1 MREPNGILGAMK
13 AVISRFRSYITGQWK
28 TLAAYS
34 SIFAGAALLLL
45 WRLGGLAGGYSAN
58 EQATLTASSSV
69 HNIWSTL
76 FNAPYY
82 IVVHALTYITPHD
95 LLATRLAST
104 LVAWVGLVLFCIL
117 AYRWFGMR
125 AALIGTVLFGT
136 SSWFLHVGR
145 LGVPQVMFLGV
156 IALVACG
163 VWIREK
169 RAGLA
174 VILGLLLAAGLLY
187 TPGMVWFVALGLLWQ
202 WKHID
207 AAFKQHLGSVTIGA
221 VAFLAALVPL
231 GWRFYHTP
239 SLIKTWLQLPAD
251 WSQPLHFV
259 HNLIDVPMAF
269 FVRSPVNPEQ
279 WLGNLAILDIF
290 SIIMFA
296 LGAYIFCKYFKL
308 ARVRLVLSL
317 AIVGSVVIAI
327 TGTVPITALV
337 PFAFMVITA
346 GADYILEVWLHVF
359 PRNPLARWLGIS
371 LFGLVIAMACTY
383 NIRAYFVAWPQAT
396 ATRNVFTVHD

>member
-1 MREPNGILGAMK
+1 M
-13 AVISRFRSYITGQWK
+13 
-28 TLAAYS
+28 
-34 SIFAGAALLLL
+34 GAAILLLG
-45 WRLGGLAGGYSAN
+45 RLGSLTGGYSSN
-58 EQATLTASSSV
+58 EKATLTASSSV
-69 HNIWSTL
+69 HAIWDKL
-76 FNAPYY
+76 FDAPFYA
-82 IVVHALTYITPHD
+82 VVHVLTYLTPHD
-95 LLATRLAST
+95 LLATRLASA
-104 LVAWVGLVLFCIL
+104 LVAWVGLVLFCVL
-117 AYRWFGMR
+117 AYRWFGTR
-125 AALIGTVLFGT
+125 AAIMGTILFGC

-174 VILGLLLAAGLLY
+174 VILGLTLAGGLLY
-187 TPGMVWFVALGLLWQ
+187 TPGMVWFVVLGLIWQ

-207 AAFKQHLGSVTIGA
+207 AAFRQHLGSVTIGA
-221 VAFLAALVPL
+221 AIFLATLVPL
-231 GWRFYHTP
+231 AWRFYHTP

-251 WSQPLHFV
+251 WSQPLHFL
-259 HNLIDVPMAF
+259 HNLIDIPLAF

-290 SIIMFA
+290 NIIMCA

-308 ARVRLVLSL
+308 ARVRLVVGL
-317 AIVGSVVIAI
+317 AVVGSIVIAI
-327 TGTVPITALV
+327 TGTVPLTALV

-346 GADYILEVWLHVF
+346 GADYVLEVWLHVF
-359 PRNPLARWLGIS
+359 PRNPLARWLGIG

-383 NIRAYFVAWPQAT
+383 NLRSYFVAWPQST
-396 ATRNVFTVHD
+396 ATRDIFTLHD

>member
-1 MREPNGILGAMK
+1 MK
-13 AVISRFRSYITGQWK
+13 AVISRFRSHLATRWK
-28 TLAAYS
+28 PFAAFGG
-34 SIFAGAALLLL
+34 IFAGAALLLL
-45 WRLGGLAGGYSAN
+45 WRLGGLVGGYSSN
-58 EQATLTASSSV
+58 EQAALAASNSV
-69 HNIWSTL
+69 HTIWSTL

-82 IVVHALTYITPHD
+82 CLVHVLTYITPHD
-95 LLATRLAST
+95 LLATRLASA
-104 LVAWVGLVLFCIL
+104 LVAWVGLVLFCVL
-117 AYRWFGMR
+117 AYRWFGTR
-125 AALIGTVLFGT
+125 AALIGTVLFGA
-136 SSWFLHVGR
+136 SNWFLHVGR

-156 IALVACG
+156 IAMVACG

-174 VILGLLLAAGLLY
+174 VILGLTLAGGLLY

-221 VAFLAALVPL
+221 LIFLAALVPL

-239 SLIKTWLQLPAD
+239 SLIKIWLQLPET
-251 WSQPLHFV
+251 WSHPFHFL
-259 HNLIDVPMAF
+259 HNLANIPLAF

-290 SIIMFA
+290 NVIMFA

-317 AIVGSVVIAI
+317 AVVGSIVIAI
-327 TGTVPITALV
+327 TGTVPLTALV
-337 PFAFMVITA
+337 PFAFMVVTA
-346 GADYILEVWLHVF
+346 GADYILEVWLHIF
-359 PRNPLARWLGIS
+359 PRNPLARWLGIGLFS
-371 LFGLVIAMACTY
+371 LVVGMACLY

-396 ATRNVFTVHD
+396 ATRDVFIVHD